1 MGLISSQSS
10 FTEGHHIKL
19 VLQLLEGW
27 KEIYPSTDET
37 VMTFQTR
44 IKHMSQQKEVIKKYL
59 GNDLTEKVTE
69 INENVEETVEEE
81 PNIEGFEGW
90 TIHMIRD
97 FVACMDVTRK
107 KFSRM
112 KEKDPGTYLC
122 QCTHSYYK
130 SSSFLH

>member
-1 MGLISSQSS
+1 
-10 FTEGHHIKL
+10 
-19 VLQLLEGW
+19 
-27 KEIYPSTDET
+27 
-37 VMTFQTR
+37 MTFQTR